1 MTNDYG
7 MGSGSSYEYV
17 VAEKKTRAVIFK
29 RVALIISYILWVI
42 LLIVVGMM
50 IRLIAPLLAF
60 IPLSLWV
67 LVFLTWR
74 LTQVEYEL
82 SFFSGKLTVCRILG
96 GRSRKVLC
104 QVMIRQM
111 DQILPY
117 EEEYVAKIEA
127 YGADRTLFAASH
139 TDAPQ
144 LYAALWKDED
154 GKKTILCFE
163 ANERALKILRFYNA
177 SALTRKPN

>member
-1 MTNDYG
+1 MSNDYG
-7 MGSGSSYEYV
+7 MGSGSAYEYV
-17 VAEKKTRAVIFK
+17 VAERKTKAVILK
-29 RVALIISYILWVI
+29 RVALIVSYIFWVI
-42 LLIVVGMM
+42 LLIVVGMLT
-50 IRLIAPLLAF
+50 RLAAPLLAF

-104 QVMIRQM
+104 RVMIRQM
-111 DQILPY
+111 EQILPY
-117 EEEYVAKIEA
+117 EEEYAARIEA
-127 YGADRTLFAASH
+127 WDADRVLFAASH

-154 GKKTILCFE
+154 GKKRTLILE
-163 ANERALKILRFYNA
+163 VNEKALKILRFYNSA
-177 SALTRKPN
+177 ALTRKSS

>member
-7 MGSGSSYEYV
+7 MGSGSAYEYV
-17 VAEKKTRAVIFK
+17 VAEKKTRAVILK
-29 RVALIISYILWVI
+29 RIALIISYIFWVI
-42 LLIVVGMM
+42 LLIVVGMT
-50 IRLIAPLLAF
+50 IRLVAPLLAF

-82 SFFSGKLTVCRILG
+82 SFFSGKLTVCKILG
-96 GRSRKVLC
+96 GRSRKMLC
-104 QVMIRQM
+104 EVMIRQM
-111 DQILPY
+111 DQILPC
-117 EEEYVAKIEA
+117 EEEHTARIEA

-139 TDAPQ
+139 TDASD

-154 GKKTILCFE
+154 GKKNALYFE
-163 ANERALKILRFYNA
+163 ANEKALKILRFYNA